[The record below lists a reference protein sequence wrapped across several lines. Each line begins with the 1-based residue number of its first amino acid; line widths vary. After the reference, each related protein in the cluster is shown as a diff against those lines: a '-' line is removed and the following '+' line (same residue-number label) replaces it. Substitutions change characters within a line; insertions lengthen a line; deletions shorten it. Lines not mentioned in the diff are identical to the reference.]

1 MFRSLAGR
9 EPSAVGDEPSVV
21 RDVPSGIRSE
31 PAGFC
36 DALVGAPSVLAG
48 VSDAPPNCR
57 PALAGA
63 RETSGP
69 DFVAGGADCALADGT
84 VRMMRRIASAAV

>member
-1 MFRSLAGR
+1 VFRSLAGR

-31 PAGFC
+31 PAGVC
-36 DALVGAPSVLAG
+36 DALAGAPSVLAG

-63 RETSGP
+63 QEASGP

>member
-36 DALVGAPSVLAG
+36 DALAGAPSVLAG

-63 RETSGP
+63 RETSGE
-69 DFVAGGADCALADGT
+69 DVVADCAPADGA
-84 VRMMRRIASAAV
+84 VRSTRTIARAVV